1 MSDLGAIGRVAAPKT
16 VNANWAFG
24 RRAQAVIAGAGAQ
37 PGAVV
42 AVMLRSKQVATAIAD
57 DAGEWQVSGLDN
69 GTYWASEVGSPR
81 GWSIVVAGTS
91 VTVTLEEGSGGG
103 GTVVAGYAYAW
114 GG

>member
-1 MSDLGAIGRVAAPKT
+1 MADLGNIGSRACAPRESLF
-16 VNANWAFG
+16 AFSA
-24 RRAQAVIAGAGAQ
+24 RAQAAIEGAGATA
-37 PGAVV
+37 GAAIVITQ
-42 AVMLRSKQVATAIAD
+42 RSSRVGVAIAD
-57 DAGEWQVSGLDN
+57 DAGDWFLASGLND

-103 GTVVAGYAYAW
+103 GAVVAGYANAW